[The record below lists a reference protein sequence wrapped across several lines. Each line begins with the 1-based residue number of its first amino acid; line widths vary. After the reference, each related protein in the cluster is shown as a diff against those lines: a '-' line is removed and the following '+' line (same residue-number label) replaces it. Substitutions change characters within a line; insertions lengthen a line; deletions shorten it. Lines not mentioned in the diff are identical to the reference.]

1 MTITDKVKELVAAPT
16 AYEGAKKAGEDYL
29 AAVGTAKQAEAAA
42 ALLKELK
49 EDVGDIDG
57 AIAFGSSETGKQIL
71 GSGAA
76 AFVDNAK
83 KAKAA
88 GGKYCICPACQ
99 AGGYILDHA
108 DEL

>member
-1 MTITDKVKELVAAPT
+1 MAITEKVKELVAAPT
-16 AYEGAKKAGEDYL
+16 VYEGAKKAGENYL

-57 AIAFGSSETGKQIL
+57 AIAFGSSETGKKIL
-71 GSGAA
+71 GPGAA
-76 AFVDNAK
+76 AFVENAT

-88 GGKYCICPACQ
+88 GEKYCICPACQ

>member
-16 AYEGAKKAGEDYL
+16 VYAG
-29 AAVGTAKQAEAAA
+29 AKQAGENYLASVGTPAQEKAAS
-42 ALLKELK
+42 ALIAELK

-57 AIAFGSSETGKQIL
+57 AIAFGSSDAGKKIL
-71 GSGAA
+71 GAGAA
-76 AFVDNAK
+76 DFVANAK